1 MDRILYELNVAAR
14 FSIFSAVALSVT
26 ALVLTFIYY

>member
-1 MDRILYELNVAAR
+1 MDRILYELNVAAK
-14 FSIFSAVALSVT
+14 FLMCGAFVLSVT